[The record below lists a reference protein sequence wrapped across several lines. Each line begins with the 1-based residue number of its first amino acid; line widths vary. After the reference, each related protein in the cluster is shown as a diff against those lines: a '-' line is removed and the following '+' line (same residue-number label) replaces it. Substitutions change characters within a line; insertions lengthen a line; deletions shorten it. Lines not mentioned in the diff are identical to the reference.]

1 MNRVAVSKEEAYIES
16 MRYIKNGKDTLKS
29 AGKSDGYY
37 IDVKYVR
44 TACGTAY
51 NGVLLALDYYL
62 GSKGAI
68 APKYP
73 KRKSIEWY

>member
-44 TACGTAY
+44 TAY
-51 NGVLLALDYYL
+51 NGVLSALDYYL